1 LLTIKVAIKKFK
13 GLMDDNDKI
22 RSISKREMK
31 MLKLCHHENIVHLK
45 NAFKRK
51 GRLFLVFEYVESNLL
66 EILEKRPSGLNVIHT
81 IY

>member
-1 LLTIKVAIKKFK
+1 MAIKKFK

-31 MLKLCHHENIVHLK
+31 MLKQCHHENIVHLK

-66 EILEKRPSGLNVIHT
+66 EILEKSP
-81 IY
+81 